1 MFGTLR
7 TVLVDFLKTGSGVLT
22 VPSGTGTLATEQYV
36 DDAIAGGGGGGVFI
50 GLSNSTPSSISSS
63 LNVGPQ

>member
-36 DDAIAGGGGGGVFI
+36 DDAIAGGGGGVFI